1 MSAVMKNLLLTGVPG
16 IGKSTASLRLANML
30 TGKVL
35 GGFMTQEIRA
45 RGERRGFRLQCFDGT
60 EDTLAHVDF
69 RGFPR
74 VGRYGVDVRAF
85 EAFIKKAL
93 APGSAELYLV
103 DEIGKME
110 CLSRRFITMLENLL
124 ASEIPIMAT
133 VARRGPGFIAVVK
146 QRPDVEL
153 WEITTQNRDALPLRA
168 CQWLLARL
176 QP

>member
-1 MSAVMKNLLLTGVPG
+1 MSAVTKNLLLTGVPG

-35 GGFMTQEIRA
+35 GGFVTQEIRA

-60 EDTLAHVDF
+60 EGRLAHVDF

-85 EAFIKKAL
+85 EAVIEKAL

-110 CLSRRFITMLENLL
+110 CLSPLFRRLIIEILDAERPAL
-124 ASEIPIMAT
+124 ATIALKGGGLIADIK
-133 VARRGPGFIAVVK
+133 RRA
-146 QRPDVEL
+146 DVQL
-153 WEITTQNRDALPLRA
+153 VEITAANRDRVTGEILRV
-168 CQWLLARL
+168 LRR
-176 QP
+176 